1 MFVRRQRRHRETTRG
16 LDEREENSFALN
28 NNDDNNNWIEYLEDI
43 GCKEKI
49 MEIQRCIADT
59 R

>member
-1 MFVRRQRRHRETTRG
+1 M
-16 LDEREENSFALN
+16 DEREENSFALNDNN

-49 MEIQRCIADT
+49 MEIRRCIADT